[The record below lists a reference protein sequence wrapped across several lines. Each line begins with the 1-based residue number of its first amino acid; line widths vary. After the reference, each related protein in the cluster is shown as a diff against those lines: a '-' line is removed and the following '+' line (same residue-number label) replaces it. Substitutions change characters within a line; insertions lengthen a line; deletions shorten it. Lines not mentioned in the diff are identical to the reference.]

1 MSFGID
7 IRESEIRDW
16 GYGILETLLMDHT
29 TGQNII
35 WATNDYKAHGLGYSF
50 NDTITPDLICDDH
63 NYVIQP
69 RISKSDEEQ
78 RKRISEKA
86 EVFTPSWIC
95 NAQNNLI
102 DKAWFETEQDIFNHE
117 TEQGGIHSWEMN
129 NELPPYPP
137 GKSWKTYIQENRLE
151 MACGEA
157 PYLCSRYDTTTGE
170 FIPIERRIGLLDRK
184 LMLINAHIPNVTPDM
199 DSEERKRLQK
209 QWRRKAYQAL
219 QSTYGFEWQ
228 GDNLLLAR
236 EALLI
241 TFIEYYQAKWHTDK
255 LPQKN
260 CLKKVAEIIS
270 WNIWQMDGLTYGIP
284 GQKTTEVLNRQLA
297 LFDNNP
303 FDNEPFDG
311 EPTQKLC
318 RIMEW
323 EGIEP
328 LRGKEV
334 IFNELLTQ
342 TTNKH

>member
-1 MSFGID
+1 
-7 IRESEIRDW
+7 
-16 GYGILETLLMDHT
+16 
-29 TGQNII
+29 
-35 WATNDYKAHGLGYSF
+35 
-50 NDTITPDLICDDH
+50 
-63 NYVIQP
+63 
-69 RISKSDEEQ
+69 
-78 RKRISEKA
+78 
-86 EVFTPSWIC
+86 
-95 NAQNNLI
+95 
-102 DKAWFETEQDIFNHE
+102 
-117 TEQGGIHSWEMN
+117 MN

-284 GQKTTEVLNRQLA
+284 GQKTTEVPKGQPA
-297 LFDNNP
+297 L

>member
-16 GYGILETLLMDHT
+16 GYEILETLLKDRT

-35 WATNDYKAHGLGYSF
+35 WATNDYEARGLGFSS
-50 NDTITPDLICDDH
+50 NDTITPDLICGDN

-69 RISKSDEEQ
+69 RISKSGEEQ
-78 RKRISEKA
+78 RKRITEKA

-102 DKAWFETEQDIFNHE
+102 DKAWFETEHDVFNHE
-117 TEQGGIHSWEMN
+117 TEHEGIHSWEMN

-170 FIPIERRIGLLDRK
+170 SIPVDRRIGLLDRK
-184 LMLINAHIPNVTPDM
+184 FMLINAHIPDATPDM
-199 DSEERKRLQK
+199 DSKQRKRLQK
-209 QWRRKAYQAL
+209 QWRRMAYKAL

-270 WNIWQMDGLTYGIP
+270 WNIWQMDGLTCGIP
-284 GQKTTEVLNRQLA
+284 GQKTTEGTNIPLA
-297 LFDNNP
+297 P
-303 FDNEPFDG
+303 FAD

-334 IFNELLTQ
+334 IFQQLLTQ
-342 TTNKH
+342 TSNNN